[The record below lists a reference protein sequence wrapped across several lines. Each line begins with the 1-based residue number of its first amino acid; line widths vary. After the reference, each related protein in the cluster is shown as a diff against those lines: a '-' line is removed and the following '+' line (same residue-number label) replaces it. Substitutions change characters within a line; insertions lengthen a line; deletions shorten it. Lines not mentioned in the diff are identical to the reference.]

1 MERTAEMNSTAF
13 GPRFV
18 AAFAQSN
25 EGDTSPNIQGAYCGQ
40 SGADH
45 CLSALMEVLTA
56 DACQN
61 KRGAHS
67 QKFCDAINTF
77 SWLSC

>member
-1 MERTAEMNSTAF
+1 MASAILVLTFCLCHCQMMERAAETDNASF

-40 SGADH
+40 SGAQRLPVH
-45 CLSALMEVLTA
+45 YE
-56 DACQN
+56 
-61 KRGAHS
+61 
-67 QKFCDAINTF
+67 
-77 SWLSC
+77 